1 MREPVTSGRPKAP
14 KGFVLDQKVHP
25 VTVIAGKT
33 AVLKVKDLPQLDPVG
48 VLLGKIDKE
57 TNQNKPQGSASL
69 EGAEFT
75 VKYYQTISD
84 SDPGQAGQSPER
96 TWVFRTDKDGF
107 L

>member
-1 MREPVTSGRPKAP
+1 MEVDAGTYYVRETKAP
-14 KGFVLDQKVHP
+14 KGFVLDKQVHP

-75 VKYYQTISD
+75 VKYYKTEPTGTQ
-84 SDPGQAGQSPER
+84 DPAEQGKTP
-96 TWVFRTDKDGF
+96 
-107 L
+107 

>member
-1 MREPVTSGRPKAP
+1 MEVDAGTYFVKEIKAP
-14 KGFVLDQKVHP
+14 KGFVLDKKVHP
-25 VTVIAGKT
+25 VMVTAGRT
-33 AVLKVKDLPQLDPVG
+33 SIMKVKDIPTLDPVG

-84 SDPGQAGQSPER
+84 SGAPVLG
-96 TWVFRTDKDGF
+96 
-107 L
+107 